1 MIRSKR
7 ALFIL
12 GALVFVIGLIVTFP
26 ARVAVGLMPP
36 IGLAI
41 SGIEGTVWRGSASEA
56 SITGIYLR
64 NIRWEA
70 RPLQLFTGRLSYDIE
85 ATPVSGFVE
94 TGLSIGLDKKLQLS
108 NLTAAVPLDLFAN
121 VIGIEGLQGN
131 TSLNF
136 SRVELL
142 DGIAVVADGEMQAAN
157 IIVPP
162 ISRDSLGAYKAEFRS
177 QNNGIVAAL
186 EDTDGVLDLAGS
198 LQIGTDRSYKFLAYA
213 KLTNKTPDSIRRQ
226 LQTLP
231 TLNERGQYELR
242 DEGRF

>member
-7 ALFIL
+7 GLIII
-12 GALVFVIGLIVTFP
+12 GVVVFVIGLVVTFP
-26 ARVAVGLMPP
+26 ARVA
-36 IGLAI
+36 IGLIPPVGVAI

-64 NIRWEA
+64 DVKWQA
-70 RPLQLFTGRLSYDIE
+70 RPMQLFTGRLSYQVE
-85 ATPVSGFVE
+85 ATPVSGFVD
-94 TGLSIGLDKKLQLS
+94 TALSVGLDSKLQLTD
-108 NLTAAVPLDLFAN
+108 LTAAVPLDLFAHA
-121 VIGIEGLQGN
+121 IGIDGLQGN
-131 TSLNF
+131 ASLNF
-136 SRVELL
+136 SRVELV
-142 DGIAVVADGEMQAAN
+142 DGLAVVADGEMQAAN

-213 KLTNKTPDSIRRQ
+213 KLTNKTPDSIRQ
-226 LQTLP
+226 QMLTLP